1 MTPPEPLALLVMAG
15 CVGLLMAL
23 GGAYQAR
30 VRLPRPPFGV
40 WTWADIWL
48 IGLAVVVAPLAYVA
62 MPGRLVAA
70 VFGVVLCTATQLA
83 VAPLTGARL
92 GWVIAIGL
100 SAAAVAAA
108 AAGQRIAVLALT
120 DVLLALAVIGVTNL
134 WTQTG
139 IRAAQVSV
147 LAGFIAV
154 YDLVAT
160 GLSDFTA
167 RFAAEVGGLPFAPL
181 FMVDLKP
188 VPVGIGLGDLVML
201 VMYPLVATKA
211 FGRAAGLVAAVAGLG
226 ATGVVIALFL
236 AGWFSTGFPLLT
248 LLGPLIIVQYAWWR
262 RHGGHRE
269 RTVNEWRAGNTVSAA
284 ALRVAS
290 SSEDHPMAPR
300 QS

>member
-1 MTPPEPLALLVMAG
+1 
-15 CVGLLMAL
+15 
-23 GGAYQAR
+23 
-30 VRLPRPPFGV
+30 
-40 WTWADIWL
+40 
-48 IGLAVVVAPLAYVA
+48 
-62 MPGRLVAA
+62 
-70 VFGVVLCTATQLA
+70 
-83 VAPLTGARL
+83 
-92 GWVIAIGL
+92 
-100 SAAAVAAA
+100 
-108 AAGQRIAVLALT
+108 
-120 DVLLALAVIGVTNL
+120 
-134 WTQTG
+134 
-139 IRAAQVSV
+139 
-147 LAGFIAV
+147 
-154 YDLVAT
+154 
-160 GLSDFTA
+160 
-167 RFAAEVGGLPFAPL
+167 
-181 FMVDLKP
+181 MVDLKP

-262 RHGGHRE
+262 RHGQRE